1 MTKPKKAVAPRPLP
15 EGAEAEAEAVDLSQQ
30 ILELSFRGETHTL
43 AWRALPMNEKL
54 QVRAQARVT
63 YDDVVGM
70 TGIDAGID
78 TVCVL
83 VWLAKRASGQPSLSW
98 AYHEHTWPKDLTFL
112 EVNTRVYQA
121 DSEEADL
128 SDPQS

>member
-15 EGAEAEAEAVDLSQQ
+15 EGAEAEAAAVDISKE
-30 ILELSFRGETHTL
+30 IVEITFRGETHTL
-43 AWRALPMNEKL
+43 AWRALPMSEKL
-54 QVRAQARVT
+54 QVRAQARVSF
-63 YDDVVGM
+63 DDVVGI

-83 VWLAKRASGQPSLSW
+83 VWLAKRANGQPKLSW
-98 AYHEHTWPKDLTFL
+98 AYHEYTWPKDLTMN
-112 EVNTRVYQA
+112 EVSSRTYQA

>member
-15 EGAEAEAEAVDLSQQ
+15 EGAEAEAATVDISKE
-30 ILELSFRGETHTL
+30 ILELTFRGETYTL
-43 AWRALPMNEKL
+43 AWRAVPMDEQL

-63 YDDVVGM
+63 FDDVVGM
-70 TGIDAGID
+70 TGINAGID

-83 VWLAKRASGQPSLSW
+83 VWLAKRANGQPRLTW
-98 AYHEHTWPKDLTFL
+98 AYHCHTWPKDLTMA
-112 EVNTRVYQA
+112 EVNSRTYQA

-128 SDPQS
+128 TDPQS

>member
-1 MTKPKKAVAPRPLP
+1 LTKPKKAVAPRPLP
-15 EGAEAEAEAVDLSQQ
+15 EGAEAEAAAVDISKE
-30 ILELSFRGETHTL
+30 ILEITFRGETHTL
-43 AWRALPMNEKL
+43 AWRAVPMDEKL

-63 YDDVVGM
+63 FDDVVGL

-83 VWLAKRASGQPSLSW
+83 VWLAKRASGQPKLTW
-98 AYHEHTWPKDLTFL
+98 AYHALTWPKDLTMV
-112 EVNTRVYQA
+112 EVDSRVYQA
-121 DSEEADL
+121 DSAEADL